1 MSVPIAYDPL
11 SRLVNRRP
19 LAALQ
24 RGRTALLTIDMD
36 YGDVHP
42 DFGLGALARRKGM
55 FDEMA
60 SYYDAVTAIVPRIRA
75 LQDTARTGG
84 FEVIHTRWAE
94 LTRDARD
101 ACARNKSRG
110 IAQPW
115 TSQEA
120 QIVPDV
126 APVGDE
132 MVFSKSTSSAFIG
145 TNIDRVLGWMGIDTL
160 VMVGVVTNGC
170 VEMTARV
177 AADMGYRVVLVGDAC
192 AAHTA
197 FLHEN
202 ALRRMDDGYIYVG
215 TTDEVRRALQA
226 ADGDASAP
234 PARAGVGAAGRGAG

>member
-1 MSVPIAYDPL
+1 MSTPIAYDPL
-11 SRLVNRRP
+11 SRLVNRRDLP
-19 LAALQ
+19 DL
-24 RGRTALLTIDMD
+24 RREKTCLLTIDMD

-42 DFGLGALARRKGM
+42 EFGLGALARRKGM

-60 SYYDAVTAIVPRIRA
+60 WYYEAVRDLMPRIRS
-75 LQDTARTGG
+75 LQDLARATGI
-84 FEVIHTRWAE
+84 EVMHTRWAE
-94 LTRDARD
+94 LTRDGRD

-120 QIVPDV
+120 QIAPEV

-132 MVFSKSTSSAFIG
+132 IVFSKSTSSAFVG
-145 TNIDRVLGWMGIDTL
+145 TNIDRVLTWMGIDT
-160 VMVGVVTNGC
+160 VIMVGVVTNGC

-192 AAHTA
+192 AAHTL

-202 ALRRMDDGYIYVG
+202 ALRRMDDGYIYVSKV
-215 TTDEVRRALQA
+215 DEIAGALRATGEA
-226 ADGDASAP
+226 VAASAP
-234 PARAGVGAAGRGAG
+234 ARVGSPG